1 MLNENSSRKVL
12 VCNVEFDLSE
22 TLLNSRLKVSYLY
35 AFVYSCRF
43 KISFIAILCKHF
55 KCHIVIKFLNK
66 VRQVIS
72 ISKKMHPQT

>member
-35 AFVYSCRF
+35 AFVYSCRY
-43 KISFIAILCKHF
+43 KINFIVIFFKHF
-55 KCHIVIKFLNK
+55 KYHGVIKFLNK